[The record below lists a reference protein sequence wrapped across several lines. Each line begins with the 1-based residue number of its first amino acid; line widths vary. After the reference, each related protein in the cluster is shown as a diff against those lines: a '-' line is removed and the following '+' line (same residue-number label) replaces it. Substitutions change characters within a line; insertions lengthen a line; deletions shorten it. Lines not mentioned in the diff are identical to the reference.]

1 MSQSIEVLKWRYA
14 VKKYNTEKKLSEE
27 QLGILKESLRLAPSS
42 FGLQPWHFVVV
53 EDAEIRKKLRAVGY
67 DQSAIT
73 DASQLIVLATEKDVD
88 AVLVEKYIQNIALTR
103 NVPIESL
110 EGLRTMIDGAVGM
123 KGEEGAR
130 EWAGKQ
136 VYIALGVLL
145 TTASIEGI
153 DATPMEGFDPKEF
166 DTILGLDK
174 RGLMSRVIVAV
185 GFRSE
190 ADDYAKE
197 KKVRYSEE
205 EVFTTI

>member
-1 MSQSIEVLKWRYA
+1 
-14 VKKYNTEKKLSEE
+14 
-27 QLGILKESLRLAPSS
+27 
-42 FGLQPWHFVVV
+42 
-53 EDAEIRKKLRAVGY
+53 
-67 DQSAIT
+67 
-73 DASQLIVLATEKDVD
+73 
-88 AVLVEKYIQNIALTR
+88 
-103 NVPIESL
+103 
-110 EGLRTMIDGAVGM
+110 M